1 MKAAVIDGYGG
12 PDRFVVR
19 EVEKPTPGPGQLL
32 VRVRAASVN
41 PVDWK
46 LRKGQ
51 LRLVKPARFPLIL
64 GYDVA
69 GEVEAI
75 GAEIT
80 RFEPGDP
87 VYALV
92 DSSHGGG
99 YAEYVLV
106 GEEAAAPKP
115 ERLSFEEAAAIP
127 VAALTALQA
136 LRDKG
141 ELAEGERLLV
151 NGAAGGVGHFAVQ
164 IGKAQG
170 AWVVGVASGRNQ
182 AFLRKI
188 GADREIDYEQ
198 EDFTTDE
205 EDYHVVFD
213 TVGKTSFRAC
223 DLILE
228 DGGVYVT
235 TTVGPAIFL
244 QSAISGL
251 SSLFGPARR
260 ARGII
265 VKPSGQD
272 LGLLGR
278 LVDAGR
284 LRPHVE
290 EVFRLDRIADAHSF
304 SESGR
309 VRGKLVVRVE

>member
-12 PDRFVVR
+12 PDRFDVR
-19 EVEKPTPGPGQLL
+19 EVEKPSPGPGQLL

-41 PVDWK
+41 PLDWK
-46 LRKGQ
+46 IRKGGM
-51 LRLVKPARFPLIL
+51 RLLKPAHFPLIL
-64 GYDVA
+64 GFDVA

-75 GAEIT
+75 GAEVT

-92 DSSHGGG
+92 DSAHGGG
-99 YAEYVLV
+99 YAEFVLV

-115 ERLSFEEAAAIP
+115 ERLSFEEAAAVP
-127 VAALTALQA
+127 LAALTALQA

-151 NGAAGGVGHFAVQ
+151 NGAAGGVGHFAIQ
-164 IGKAQG
+164 ISKAMR
-170 AWVVGVASGRNQ
+170 ARVVAVASGRNQ
-182 AFLRKI
+182 GFLHEL
-188 GADREIDYEQ
+188 GADRGIDYEE
-198 EDFTTDE
+198 EDFTSDE

-213 TVGKTSFRAC
+213 TVGKSSFKEC

-228 DGGVYVT
+228 EGGVYVT
-235 TTVGPAIFL
+235 TAVGPAIFIR
-244 QSAISGL
+244 SAISGI

-260 ARGII
+260 ARSII

-278 LVDAGR
+278 LIDAGK

-290 EVFRLDRIADAHSF
+290 EVFRLDRIADAHSY

>member
-12 PDRFVVR
+12 VDGFEIR
-19 EVEKPTPGPGQLL
+19 EVEKPSPGPGQLL

-69 GEVEAI
+69 GEVEAV
-75 GAEIT
+75 GAEVT

-92 DSSHGGG
+92 DSAHGGG
-99 YAEYVLV
+99 YAEFVLA
-106 GEEAAAPKP
+106 GEEAVAPKP
-115 ERLSFEEAAAIP
+115 ERLSFEEAAAVP

-136 LRDKG
+136 LRDKA
-141 ELAEGERLLV
+141 ELAQSERLLV

-164 IGKAQG
+164 IGKAIG
-170 AWVVGVASGRNQ
+170 ARVIGVASGRNQ
-182 AFLRKI
+182 EFLREL
-188 GADREIDYEQ
+188 GADRGIDYEE
-198 EDFTTDE
+198 EDFTSDE

-213 TVGKTSFRAC
+213 TVGKASFKEW
-223 DLILE
+223 DLILVE
-228 DGGVYVT
+228 GGAYVAA
-235 TTVGPAIFL
+235 VVDPAIFIRA
-244 QSAISGL
+244 AICVI
-251 SSLFGPARR
+251 SSLYGPARR
-260 ARGII
+260 ARSII
-265 VKPSGQD
+265 VEPSGQD
-272 LGLLGR
+272 LAFLGR
-278 LVDAGR
+278 LVDAGK

-290 EVFRLDRIADAHSF
+290 EVFRLDRIADAHSY

>member
-12 PDRFVVR
+12 PDRFEVR
-19 EVEKPTPGPGQLL
+19 EVETPSPGPGQLL

-69 GEVEAI
+69 GEVEAV
-75 GAEIT
+75 GAEVT
-80 RFEPGDP
+80 RFEPGDL
-87 VYALV
+87 VYAFT
-92 DSSHGGG
+92 DNPHGGG
-99 YAEYVLV
+99 YAEYVLI

-115 ERLSFEEAAAIP
+115 ERLSFEEAAAVP
-127 VAALTALQA
+127 LAALTALQA

-164 IGKAQG
+164 IGKALG
-170 AWVVGVASGRNQ
+170 ARVIGVASGRNQ
-182 AFLRKI
+182 EFLREL
-188 GADREIDYEQ
+188 GAGRGIDYEQ
-198 EDFTTDE
+198 EDFTSDE

-213 TVGKTSFRAC
+213 AVGSASFKEC

-228 DGGVYVT
+228 EGGVYVT
-235 TTVGPAIFL
+235 TAVGPAIFIR
-244 QSAISGL
+244 ATISGI

-260 ARGII
+260 ARAII
-265 VKPSGQD
+265 VNPNGQD
-272 LGLLGR
+272 LAFLGR
-278 LVDAGR
+278 LIDAGK

-290 EVFRLDRIADAHSF
+290 EVFRLDRIADAHSY